1 MVHPILSFSGG
12 SVVKNPLNNARDVG
26 SIPGSGRSPG
36 GGSSNPLQH
45 SCLCLFMDRE
55 AWWATVRGIPKS
67 WAQFSNLTTTHAVV
81 VLGGDGEGDCV
92 QGPQEGTEDL

>member
-1 MVHPILSFSGG
+1 
-12 SVVKNPLNNARDVG
+12 
-26 SIPGSGRSPG
+26 
-36 GGSSNPLQH
+36 
-45 SCLCLFMDRE
+45 MDRE